1 MGAVTRKGSLMSEHQ
16 IGPDTPITYMLSVEL
31 NDITNSLNSQ
41 SEIDVAEAIAAV
53 DKKVGAVANALNRL
67 ERQSKG
73 LPLE

>member
-1 MGAVTRKGSLMSEHQ
+1 MSEHQ